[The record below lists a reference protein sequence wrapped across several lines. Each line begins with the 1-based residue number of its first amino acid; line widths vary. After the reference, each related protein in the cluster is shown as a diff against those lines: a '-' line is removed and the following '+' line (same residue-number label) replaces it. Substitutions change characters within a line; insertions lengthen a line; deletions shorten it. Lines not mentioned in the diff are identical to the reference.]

1 MLEVLMFP
9 VAKAIKVSV
18 NTTGGA
24 VALPSTQHSF
34 VIYSVGCDTHF
45 RTGASLADASTVVDF
60 TDDSDAADPV
70 AFNGFPVVVHKMSY
84 DDDTIAYKSDSG
96 SGTLYILPCQAAGA
110 NR

>member
-1 MLEVLMFP
+1 MLDVLLYP
-9 VAKAIKVSV
+9 AAKAVKVSV

-24 VALPSTQHSF
+24 LSLPSTHHSF

-45 RTGASLADASTVVDF
+45 RTGNSLADASTVVDF
-60 TDDSDAADPV
+60 TDSSTAADPV

-84 DDDTIAYKSDSG
+84 DDDTLAYKSDSG
-96 SGTLYILPCQAAGA
+96 SGTLYVLPCQAAGA